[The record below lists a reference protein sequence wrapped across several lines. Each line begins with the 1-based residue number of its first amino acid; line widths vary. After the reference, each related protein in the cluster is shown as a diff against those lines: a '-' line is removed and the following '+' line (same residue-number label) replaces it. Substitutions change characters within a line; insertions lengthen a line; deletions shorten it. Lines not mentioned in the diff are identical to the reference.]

1 MAAAEIVG
9 AAIGVLLLV
18 VVAYMLVAGTL
29 TMAETVVTAQKDV
42 TLMQEARLRTSITIT
57 DSKIDDTANTLK
69 INITNNGNEM
79 VSDLPHMDIFSFNTT
94 NGQGYTHYTYDRYNL
109 GNSGN
114 WSIAGFTNDYIH
126 AGQLDSGVNMTVV
139 VTFYS
144 DSRPDSIQV
153 TTNNGISA
161 IAKAQL

>member
-29 TMAETVVTAQKDV
+29 TMAETVVTAQKDI
-42 TLMQEARLRTSITIT
+42 TIMQEARLRTSITIT
-57 DSKIDDTANTLK
+57 DSKIDDTINTLK
-69 INITNNGNEM
+69 INITNNGNEI
-79 VSDLPHMDIFSFNTT
+79 VSDLPHMDIFSYNTT
-94 NGQGYTHYTYDRYNL
+94 NGYTMYTYVPAASVTPGTWYIPEN
-109 GNSGN
+109 
-114 WSIAGFTNDYIH
+114 GFENDYIH

-161 IAKAQL
+161 IAQAHI